1 MSSWEPEDDGF
12 DDGLDDGGLDDDA
25 SDGDEDDEEEFLGF
39 LGGDFAAGGDL
50 LFDDLFG
57 F

>member
-25 SDGDEDDEEEFLGF
+25 SDGDEHDEEEFLGF
-39 LGGDFAAGGDL
+39 LAGDFAAGGDL